1 MFAALTTRLRR
12 TIGDAEPADAMPA
25 DDGAMPEALAPE
37 GAPPEPAPLPRP
49 FHVSVAEDGEVLFA
63 QAFEAGSFVVGA
75 SPQADIIIPDLD
87 EPEIANVRLE
97 TVGSACLVTLT
108 ALAPGVS
115 ARGRALAEGRPVLF
129 PERAQ
134 FTVGVG
140 YRFDIAFTPP
150 KTALVVER
158 SKLPALL
165 VVGGIALGLA
175 GLLVGGGTPDVAPTV
190 AQARTRADAPELLRP
205 AALPAP
211 EDPAVRL
218 AREADALRLAFVSAS
233 LVPQLRVSP
242 REDGL
247 VVEGDVTPEERARAM
262 EVIAGFRTRS
272 PTPIELALASDARE
286 ADFFETVV
294 LQPEAYLIGS
304 DGRRYGANQQLP
316 SGARIVAID
325 ETSVLL
331 DRDGVRQRVF
341 YGL

>member
-1 MFAALTTRLRR
+1 MLAALTTRLRR
-12 TIGDAEPADAMPA
+12 TIGDAEPADAASAGTVPVSDATPA
-25 DDGAMPEALAPE
+25 EAATM
-37 GAPPEPAPLPRP
+37 PRP
-49 FHVSVAEDGEVLFA
+49 FHVEVAEDGEVLFA
-63 QAFEAGSFVVGA
+63 QAFEAGSFVIGA

-87 EPEIANVRLE
+87 EPEIADVRLE

-115 ARGRALAEGRPVLF
+115 ARGRTLAEGRPVLF

-134 FTVGVG
+134 FTVGG
-140 YRFDIAFTPP
+140 IYRFDIAFTPP
-150 KTALVVER
+150 RTALVVER
-158 SKLPALL
+158 SKLPTLL

-175 GLLVGGGTPDVAPTV
+175 GLLVGGEGTPDVAPTE

-205 AALPAP
+205 AALPVP
-211 EDPAVRL
+211 EDPATRL

-242 REDGL
+242 GEDGL
-247 VVEGDVTPEERARAM
+247 VIEGDVTPEERARAM
-262 EVIAGFRTRS
+262 EVIGGFRARS
-272 PTPIELALASDARE
+272 SASIEIALASDARE
-286 ADFFETVV
+286 ADFFTTVV
-294 LQPEAYLIGS
+294 LEPEAYLIAS
-304 DGRRYGANQQLP
+304 DGRRYGTDQRLP

-331 DRDGVRQRVF
+331 DHDGVRQRVF